1 MRASVLPP
9 LVNWSV
15 VCLRPAPQQ
24 AAVRRA
30 VRARGARH
38 VALPGLRLAAMP
50 ATAALRDALAC
61 PVVVF
66 TSPAA
71 VTFAAR
77 CLALSLRRDASAF
90 AVGAGTARA
99 LARHGIDAISPPH
112 QAMHSEGLLALP
124 EWNDITGPVGLVT
137 APGGRGIIPAGL
149 ARRGLEI
156 RRAEVYRRLP
166 PRLDARH
173 RHALMQSPVPRAAL
187 ISSAEALDGALDALP
202 EDGRRQLLDS
212 LAVTCSPRLAELA
225 RARGFLRVTT
235 ACAPTAAAML
245 DALEAWAKDNGST
258 GFR

>member
-50 ATAALRDALAC
+50 
-61 PVVVF
+61 
-66 TSPAA
+66 
-71 VTFAAR
+71 
-77 CLALSLRRDASAF
+77 ASAF

-173 RHALMQSPVPRAAL
+173 RHALMQSPAPRAAL

>member
-1 MRASVLPP
+1 
-9 LVNWSV
+9 
-15 VCLRPAPQQ
+15 
-24 AAVRRA
+24 
-30 VRARGARH
+30 
-38 VALPGLRLAAMP
+38 
-50 ATAALRDALAC
+50 
-61 PVVVF
+61 
-66 TSPAA
+66 
-71 VTFAAR
+71 
-77 CLALSLRRDASAF
+77 
-90 AVGAGTARA
+90 
-99 LARHGIDAISPPH
+99 
-112 QAMHSEGLLALP
+112 MHSEGLLALP

-173 RHALMQSPVPRAAL
+173 RHALMQSPAPRATL